1 MSSEVKTAAVSR
13 AGRKVSVR
21 YIVVTAMLSAV
32 AAALMY
38 IEVPIPALIPSFV
51 KLDVS
56 DLPALIGSFAM
67 GPVCGVVIAFLKNV
81 LHIVLKGTSSAFIGE
96 VCNFALNAAFA
107 LVAGLIYKF
116 HKNRKGAIIGSVVGA
131 VVMGLFS
138 VPLNYFVTYPF
149 YIAVYFSGQEAVCIG
164 MYQAILPSVN
174 SLLECLLIFN
184 LPFTI
189 VKGLLCAVLCFLVYK
204 PLSPI
209 LHGRNR

>member
-1 MSSEVKTAAVSR
+1 MSSEVKTAAISR

-149 YIAVYFSGQEAVCIG
+149 YAAAFGG
-164 MYQAILPSVN
+164 MELIIQAYQTILPSVN